1 MTPDYLLYSRG
12 DNWFHFRTK
21 EAGQFNSF
29 SVTYIHDGTVCMT
42 GDLGCLAW
50 RRLWFPDRPDYG
62 FPSDESG
69 IGYFAEKVVR
79 SDSEQKIHE
88 WTTDKAMWD
97 MRWAM
102 FPDRCI
108 EDIHAMVSMCED
120 MTYGDWNYD
129 RMMEEFCDRYP
140 CIDMEE
146 VCEFGI
152 DYTPIFK
159 LRFEVLKS
167 VSDLILGYIKEVEK

>member
-1 MTPDYLLYSRG
+1 MTPNYLLHSKG
-12 DNWFHFRTK
+12 ENWFHFRTI
-21 EAGQFNSF
+21 EGSQFNSF
-29 SVTYIHDGTVCMT
+29 SITYIHDGTVLMS

-50 RRLWFPDRPDYG
+50 RRLWFQDEPDYG

-97 MRWAM
+97 MREAM
-102 FPDRCI
+102 FPDRCK
-108 EDIHAMVSMCED
+108 EDIAALVAMCED
-120 MTYGDWNYD
+120 MGYGDWNYEK
-129 RMMEEFCDRYP
+129 MVEEFPMKDNN
-140 CIDMEE
+140 IEMDEI
-146 VCEFGI
+146 CEFGI

-159 LRFEVLKS
+159 LRFDVLKS
-167 VSDLILGYIKEVEK
+167 VSDLILESVVEAGK